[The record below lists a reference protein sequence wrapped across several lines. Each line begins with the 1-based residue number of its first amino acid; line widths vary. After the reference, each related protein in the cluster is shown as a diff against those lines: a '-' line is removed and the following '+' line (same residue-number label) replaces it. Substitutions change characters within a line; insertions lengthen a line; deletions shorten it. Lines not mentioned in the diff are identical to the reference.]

1 MNPSIEV
8 QITARLDKLDAALN
22 VAQAK
27 VQASADTMGKA
38 GDQGGSQFVDNLVGK
53 MVKGLAMGAITQVL
67 GGGIL
72 TALQGVNAGKGGEQI
87 GLDVAKGIVDGAKGI
102 PIVGIFVS
110 IFDEIINGANRA
122 MEVMDEK
129 LKQAVDKYVDSWSKM
144 SDARKGFLEQSKNKV
159 EDVAVIGNAE
169 GQIRLAAA
177 REKEAQQKAAEK
189 AKSSTGSVASELED
203 QQLQEMKALIARQ
216 DAAGVSDVI
225 SRAVSGDPSQED
237 ERNALAKAQQ
247 QQRIASE
254 KRVAETIKQID
265 EALGKAEVATEEEK
279 NKKIAELNK
288 KLAAD
293 KKQSAEAAAEAAQ
306 KVIEE
311 LAKAAETAEK
321 ERVAAMKQLKK
332 EELDVAM
339 QAQQDIIDAESAAQ
353 AQIEKVGRVDRLAEQ
368 ASQSMIQS
376 GQTALGQFKFAQ
388 EGAGGQ
394 AMALAQKQVA
404 SLEKIETATAE
415 QVRLMKDSKGFL

>member
-293 KKQSAEAAAEAAQ
+293 KKQSAEAAQ

-339 QAQQDIIDAESAAQ
+339 KAQQDIIDAESAAQ